1 MFSRK
6 ILGIAMAAALVGG
19 LSAAG
24 AAGAAD
30 KASEKFI
37 KEAVEGNLAE
47 VQVGQLAQQKG
58 ESEGVKT
65 FGGQLQK
72 DHSAANEKVTALA
85 NKLGVTPPTE
95 PNKKQ
100 KAIHDRLSKLNGAAF
115 DKAFAKAMVDDHKED
130 IGKFEKQAKKKND
143 PTADLANEILPDLRK
158 HLEMAQSLVKD
169 TQAKR

>member
-6 ILGIAMAAALVGG
+6 ILGIAMAAALLGG
-19 LSAAG
+19 LS

-58 ESEGVKT
+58 ESDGVKK
-65 FGGQLQK
+65 FGEQLQK

-100 KAIHDRLSKLNGAAF
+100 KAIHDRLAKLSGPAF

-130 IGKFEKQAKKKND
+130 IRKFEKQAKKKND

-158 HLEMAQSLVKD
+158 HLEMAQSLTKE

>member
-1 MFSRK
+1 MRSAHLLVSARWRAGTACNSGVGRSTAPSARNRASGSAFVPSGHRRHARSDMFRK
-6 ILGIAMAAALVGG
+6 ILGITFAAALLGG
-19 LSAAG
+19 LS

-72 DHSAANEKVTALA
+72 DHS
-85 NKLGVTPPTE
+85 
-95 PNKKQ
+95 
-100 KAIHDRLSKLNGAAF
+100 
-115 DKAFAKAMVDDHKED
+115 
-130 IGKFEKQAKKKND
+130 
-143 PTADLANEILPDLRK
+143 
-158 HLEMAQSLVKD
+158 
-169 TQAKR
+169 

>member
-6 ILGIAMAAALVGG
+6 FLGIAIAAALFGG
-19 LSAAG
+19 LSAAD
-24 AAGAAD
+24 AAD
-30 KASEKFI
+30 KASEKFL

-58 ESEGVKT
+58 QSDGVKK
-65 FGGQLQK
+65 FGEQLQK

-95 PNKKQ
+95 PSKKH
-100 KAIHDRLSKLNGAAF
+100 KAIHDRLAKLSGPAF
-115 DKAFAKAMVDDHKED
+115 DKAFAQAMVADHKED
-130 IGKFEKQAKKKND
+130 IRVFEKQAKKKND

-158 HLEMAQSLVKD
+158 HLEMAQSLTKE